1 MMEGSSTGLFLLMN
15 DNKVYNSV
23 FFCSMRGIFN
33 GGSVNWFED
42 IHMYTA
48 WAPHPFGGIYTPSG
62 VHNTRLEGVYFGA
75 RCPHAVLLAI
85 FLSHNIMP
93 CFQMAPRF
101 TSTIPPRF

>member
-42 IHMYTA
+42 IHSECRNGRLGPLTVA
-48 WAPHPFGGIYTPSG
+48 ATLTRPFC
-62 VHNTRLEGVYFGA
+62 E
-75 RCPHAVLLAI
+75 
-85 FLSHNIMP
+85 
-93 CFQMAPRF
+93 Q
-101 TSTIPPRF
+101 STT